1 MANGSLTGADAGRG
15 LKYAGVG
22 AVEGA
27 AIGSV
32 VPGVGTAVG
41 AGVGAVVGG
50 LVGLFG
56 GGPDAQA
63 HNANIGGQSITA
75 RQVFEQ
81 ISPGTSN
88 SVIDGADA
96 SATLQRTHSDRA
108 TQIAALNQKMDAAWQ
123 GDAAQAAQAGGH
135 PLGTW
140 LQDSA
145 SNLSKSHTFLTAQG
159 ESFETAKS
167 KVQDVA
173 ATPPTSG
180 FVDEINPMSDKDA
193 EINKY
198 NQQGQTNVDAFNAYY
213 QSSATNAAGM
223 PQFSAWQGNPL
234 SGPGGGGAPV
244 PGGGS
249 PAHSGGG
256 YGGGPSS
263 GFGGSPYGAPG
274 PVAHT
279 AYSPSPS
286 PGGHSSVTSPPG
298 SQPWNTGTAPA
309 AYTPAT
315 TTPSADFSS
324 GFGPGGAGFGGGFG
338 PGGSGSGAG
347 SAAGGFGGAVG
358 GFGPGGAGSRG
369 AGASTGAGS
378 GLGGS
383 TNGGSMRGGAGGS
396 AGRPGTSG
404 MGGGGGKGEGSE
416 DTEHQTKYLV
426 AEDHNDLFGLDIS
439 TVPPVIGE

>member
-15 LKYAGVG
+15 LKGAAVG

-50 LVGLFG
+50 LVGLLS

-81 ISPGTSN
+81 ISPGTST
-88 SVIDGADA
+88 SLHDGAGA
-96 SATLQRTHSDRA
+96 SATLQQTHSARA
-108 TQIAALNQKMDAAWQ
+108 ARIAALNQKMDAAWQ
-123 GDAAQAAQAGGH
+123 GDASQAAQTGGH

-159 ESFETAKS
+159 ESFDTAKS
-167 KVQDVA
+167 KVRDIA

-180 FVDEINPMSDKDA
+180 FVDTINPMSDKDA

-213 QSSATNAAGM
+213 QSSVTNAAGM

-234 SGPGGGGAPV
+234 SAPGGGGAPV
-244 PGGGS
+244 AGGGS

-256 YGGGPSS
+256 YGGR
-263 GFGGSPYGAPG
+263 FGGSPYGATG

-279 AYSPSPS
+279 PYSPSPS
-286 PGGHSSVTSPPG
+286 PGGHSSVTPPPG

-309 AYTPAT
+309 AYTPVT

-324 GFGPGGAGFGGGFG
+324 GFGPGGAGSGGGSG
-338 PGGSGSGAG
+338 SGGSGSGSGSGAG
-347 SAAGGFGGAVG
+347 VVGGAVG
-358 GFGPGGAGSRG
+358 GFGPGGAGSLA

-378 GLGGS
+378 GVGGS
-383 TNGGSMRGGAGGS
+383 FAGGSMRGGAAGGAGGS
-396 AGRPGTSG
+396 AGRPGMSG
-404 MGGGGGKGEGSE
+404 MGPGGGKGEGSE

-426 AEDHNDLFGLDIS
+426 AEDHNDLFGLDIL
-439 TVPPVIGE
+439 TTPPVIGE